1 MSKPDIL
8 EMYDELFE
16 NYKNMKYRSEILEEL
31 RSIEA
36 NSPVTQEIYYE
47 GYKDALLWVLWDLND
62 IELIEIQSKSVP
74 RSVVK
79 GVIGD
84 KD

>member
-1 MSKPDIL
+1 MD
-8 EMYDELFE
+8 DELFE

-62 IELIEIQSKSVP
+62 VNE
-74 RSVVK
+74 
-79 GVIGD
+79 GVTDG
-84 KD
+84 